1 MNSAGW
7 RDLAILTLKAP
18 AQAARELLAL
28 HLGRNVLWLAFALA
42 VVLNTAA
49 QVLSDLMISNLTG
62 ELPIL
67 ALPPMAYAAFFTG
80 AILLFV
86 SVLSFVGP
94 KMGGSGRFND
104 VFVLIIWLQYL
115 RFVLEI
121 LVLILLLVAPVFG
134 ALIGIAGSLV
144 GLYIMVHFIDQAHRL
159 NSVGQSVLLLLV
171 SIVAMAVVLYFV
183 LSLAG
188 GPVVGNATFV

>member
-1 MNSAGW
+1 MSPGAL

-28 HLGRNVLWLAFALA
+28 QLERNVLWLAFALA
-42 VVLNTAA
+42 IVLNTAA
-49 QVLSDLMISNLTG
+49 QTLSDLVLSNMTG
-62 ELPIL
+62 ELPVL
-67 ALPPMAYAAFFTG
+67 ALPPMAYAGFFTG

-115 RFVLEI
+115 RFGLEV
-121 LVLILLLVAPVFG
+121 LVLILLLIAPVFG

-159 NSVGQSVLLLLV
+159 NSLGQSVLLLLI
-171 SIVAMAVVLYFV
+171 SIIAMAVVIYFV

>member
-1 MNSAGW
+1 MNGAAW
-7 RDLAILTLKAP
+7 RDLAILTLKDP
-18 AQAARELLAL
+18 AQAARDLLAL
-28 HLGRNVLWLAFALA
+28 QLGRNVLWLAFALA
-42 VVLNTAA
+42 VVLNTGA
-49 QVLSDLMISNLTG
+49 QVLSDMMLSNLTG
-62 ELPIL
+62 ELPVL
-67 ALPPMAYAAFFTG
+67 ALPPMAYAGFFTG

-115 RFVLEI
+115 RFVLEL
-121 LVLILLLVAPVFG
+121 LVLVLLLAAPVFG
-134 ALIGIAGSLV
+134 ALIAIAGSLV

-159 NSVGQSVLLLLV
+159 NSLGQSVLLLLV
-171 SIVAMAVVLYFV
+171 SIIAMAVVLYFF

-188 GPVVGNATFV
+188 GPIVGNATFV

>member
-1 MNSAGW
+1 MNPAAW

-28 HLGRNVLWLAFALA
+28 QLERNVLWLAFALA
-42 VVLNTAA
+42 IVLNTAA
-49 QVLSDLMISNLTG
+49 QTLSDLVLSNMTG
-62 ELPIL
+62 ELPVL
-67 ALPPMAYAAFFTG
+67 ALPPIAYAGFFTG

-115 RFVLEI
+115 RFGLEL
-121 LVLILLLVAPVFG
+121 LVLVLLLVAPVFG

-159 NSVGQSVLLLLV
+159 NSLGQSVLLLLI
-171 SIVAMAVVLYFV
+171 SIIAMAVVIYFV

>member
-1 MNSAGW
+1 MNRAEWGN
-7 RDLAILTLKAP
+7 LATLTLKDP
-18 AQAARELLAL
+18 AQAAQDILAL
-28 HLGRNVLWLAFALA
+28 RLERNVLWLAFALA

-49 QVLSDLMISNLTG
+49 QVLSDMMLSNLTG
-62 ELPIL
+62 ELPVL
-67 ALPPMAYAAFFTG
+67 ALPPLAYAGFFTG

-86 SVLSFVGP
+86 SVLSFIGP

-115 RFVLEI
+115 RFVLE
-121 LVLILLLVAPVFG
+121 LVVLILLLVAPVFG

-159 NSVGQSVLLLLV
+159 NSLGQSVLLLLV
-171 SIVAMAVVLYFV
+171 SIIAMAVVLYFF

-188 GPVVGNATFV
+188 GPIVGSATFV